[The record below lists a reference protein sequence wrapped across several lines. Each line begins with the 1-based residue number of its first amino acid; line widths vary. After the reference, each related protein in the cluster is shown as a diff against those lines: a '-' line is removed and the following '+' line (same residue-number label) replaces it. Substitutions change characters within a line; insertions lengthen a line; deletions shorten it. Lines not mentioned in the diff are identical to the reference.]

1 MVSQDKPVHQDLLD
15 QGESL
20 APLAHRDR
28 QAPRDQEATEAKM
41 ELRELQATGV
51 NQDYQDLTVKS
62 NTPILFTVRNEVA
75 AR

>member
-20 APLAHRDR
+20 DPRDHRDH

-41 ELRELQATGV
+41 GLRELQATGV

-62 NTPILFTVRNEVA
+62 NTPILFM
-75 AR
+75 